1 MVEQSLL
8 QLMSSFHR
16 EISEFVEHVQRA
28 EISAESNNQGTSS
41 MMLSSERVTK

>member
-16 EISEFVEHVQRA
+16 EISEFVENVQRA
-28 EISAESNNQGTSS
+28 E
-41 MMLSSERVTK
+41 